1 MLFIFLVVCIVF
13 LFYYVFLLCLV
24 AYVVCGLCRMLSV
37 DCAVCCLC
45 LVPYVVC
52 VLCRMLSVD
61 CAFLIASS
69 VFSHLYLPKTK
80 EQLMVRKDMDVNEHQ
95 KPYNS
100 TLAHILKAKEQGF
113 YGCISQLST
122 TDPTEGLEKNI
133 FMCMCSVITCLQ
145 GLHVNV

>member
-1 MLFIFLVVCIVF
+1 
-13 LFYYVFLLCLV
+13 
-24 AYVVCGLCRMLSV
+24 MLSV
-37 DCAVCCLC
+37 SCAVCCLWI
-45 LVPYVVC
+45 VPYVIC
-52 VLCRMLSVD
+52 GLCRMLSVD

-100 TLAHILKAKEQGF
+100 TLAYIIKAKEQGF